1 MRQPNPSGGIMA
13 DNKLKKSSGLF
24 SYNSPV
30 ILTFTI
36 FAVIV
41 QLLSTIPVLNWT
53 HNLFVTGPGSLL
65 NPLYY
70 LRLFT
75 HVIGHG
81 SWSHLIGNFTFILL
95 VGPMLEEKY
104 GSKKL
109 LFMMAIT
116 AVATALINNIIFSN
130 GLCGASGIVFMFILL
145 ASCTTSNKNDKKIPI
160 TLILAAVFY
169 LGQEVINS
177 FKPDNISQLAHII
190 GGICGAGFGL
200 YFAKSGKSKDNKE
213 IEGSKETSL
222 EDKI

>member
-1 MRQPNPSGGIMA
+1 MDDNQLKLD
-13 DNKLKKSSGLF
+13 DNKTKLKDNKKSIKGIF

-36 FAVIV
+36 IAVAV
-41 QLLSTIPVLNWT
+41 QAISMIPVVGWI
-53 HNLFVTGPGSLL
+53 HNLFVTSPGSLL

-81 SWSHLIGNFTFILL
+81 GWDHLVGNFTFILL

-109 LFMMAIT
+109 LFMMAFT
-116 AVATALINNIIFSN
+116 AVVTALINNIFFSN
-130 GLCGASGIVFMFILL
+130 ALCGASGIVFMFILL
-145 ASCTTSNKNDKKIPI
+145 ASCTTSNKNDNKIPI

-177 FKPDNISQLAHII
+177 FKPDSVSQMAHIL
-190 GGICGAGFGL
+190 GGLLGAGFGL
-200 YFAKSGKSKDNKE
+200 YFAKSGKSKENKD
-213 IEGSKETSL
+213 TSL
-222 EDKI
+222 TNQI